1 MARVQLW
8 LAHLGGPAQHDA
20 ARWLSRTEQ
29 ARAARFVFAGDAA
42 RYRAAHVLLRR
53 LLEQHCG
60 VPAGE
65 EFGLGPHDKPQLMM
79 GNSWGF
85 NLSHSGELALI
96 GIGPGDGIGVDVE
109 VLREV
114 DDVWPLAEQNFSAN
128 EYRELRRTPAA
139 QVARAFLRGWTR
151 KEACLK
157 AIGSGLSIAPGS
169 FDVGLAPGPKVLALP
184 SDSGLVRVGVHTVQA
199 GAGALAAVAR
209 TLGLPVDQ
217 AFS

>member
-1 MARVQLW
+1 MRLW
-8 LAHLGGPAQHDA
+8 LAFLDGPAQGDA

-29 ARAARFVFAGDAA
+29 ERAARFVFARDAA

-53 LLEQHCG
+53 LLERHCG

-65 EFGLGPHDKPQLMM
+65 EFGTGAHDKPHLVP
-79 GNSWGF
+79 GNRWGF
-85 NLSHSGELALI
+85 NLSHSGDLALV
-96 GIGPGDGIGVDVE
+96 GIGPGDGIGVDVD

-139 QVARAFLRGWTR
+139 QVARAFLSGWTR

-157 AIGSGLSIAPGS
+157 AVGSGLSIAPAS
-169 FDVGLAPGPKVLALP
+169 FDVGLAPGLKVLALP
-184 SDSGLVRVGVHTVQA
+184 SDSGMVQVGVHTVQA

-209 TLGLPVDQ
+209 TIRLRADQ
-217 AFS
+217 ESA